1 MMGKD
6 GQVNGVEPI
15 IVVGGGSETFAILE
29 IVDAVN
35 AVEHTFDVTAIVGDA
50 AEAAGHDLRYVLAAV
65 DPNERAARDEL
76 LSALG
81 LDPVPLLRHP
91 ASTFGSDLRIG
102 PGAVIAAG
110 VRVTTNVET
119 GRHLRVGAD
128 STLSHDGVYGDYVTL
143 DEKVNVAGNVTVGD
157 RVWFHS
163 GGIVIPGRSIG
174 SGATVESGAVIVHD
188 VAADTVVAG
197 VPARPV
203 DR

>member
-1 MMGKD
+1 MGNT
-6 GQVNGVEPI
+6 GRVNGVEPI
-15 IVVGGGSETFAILE
+15 IVVGGGSEVFAILE

-35 AVEHTFDVTAIVGDA
+35 AVEPTFDVTAIVKETTDA
-50 AEAAGHDLRYVLAAV
+50 PAHEVRYVLAAV

-81 LDPVPLLRHP
+81 VEPVPLLLHP

-110 VRVTTNVET
+110 VRITTNVET
-119 GRHLRVGAD
+119 GRHLRVGPD

-143 DEKVNVAGNVTVGD
+143 DGKVNVAGNVTVGD
-157 RVWFHS
+157 RVWLHS

-174 SGATVESGAVIVHD
+174 SAAVVEEGAVVVHD
-188 VAADTVVAG
+188 VPDDTVVAG